1 MSFEELDYGD
11 IDISLLPYTDCGE
24 IEIEIEIE
32 SDFPDY
38 I

>member
-1 MSFEELDYGD
+1 MSFEELDYDD

-24 IEIEIEIE
+24 DDIELD

-38 I
+38 N